1 MVDNR
6 PAPSLDEE
14 SRLAAQGY
22 LRVAGVDEVGRGA
35 LAGPVVAAA
44 VILPSGI
51 KGRWLDLVR
60 DSKQLTRQSREEL
73 SQHIHRAAVS
83 VGIGAID
90 CAVIDR
96 CGIARATRLAMKL
109 AIDGL
114 TAPPDYLLI
123 DYFKLPESL
132 LPQRGVKY
140 GDSLCLSVACAS
152 IVAKVARDDMMR
164 ELDGVYRGYGLAA
177 HKGYGTERHLACLR
191 RLGPSPVH
199 RRSFQPVRGL
209 AWTD

>member
-1 MVDNR
+1 MGDNR

-14 SRLAAQGY
+14 SALAAQGY
-22 LRVAGVDEVGRGA
+22 RRVAGVDEVGRGA

-44 VILPSGI
+44 VILPHGI
-51 KGRWLDLVR
+51 KAGWISLVR

-73 SQHIHRAAVS
+73 SQRIHQAAVS
-83 VGIGAID
+83 VGIGVID
-90 CAVIDR
+90 CSVIDR

-114 TAPPDYLLI
+114 PVLPDYLLI
-123 DYFKLPESL
+123 DYFKLPESS

-164 ELDGVYRGYGLAA
+164 KLDGVYRGYGLAA
-177 HKGYGTERHLACLR
+177 HKGYGTEGHLACLR

-199 RRSFQPVRGL
+199 RRSFRPFRSLV
-209 AWTD
+209 